1 MAMVDKELE
10 KVLWK
15 DPLPLAKKI
24 LDAIVVGKDT
34 VFQLSKEKETKRLFA
49 GNWNGHW
56 HLGDNDNAFS
66 CNKIIRATKSPESQM
81 HESFYFERV
90 LAANS
95 IHKGMFKPLDDQDP
109 ECAKFILEEFFALG
123 SQLDLVK
130 SRWTRQRNMVI
141 SHCWSLQEACAEL
154 RIDPWKFAIKA
165 NLLSGG

>member
-1 MAMVDKELE
+1 MVDKELE

-34 VFQLSKEKETKRLFA
+34 IFQLSKEKETKRLFA

-66 CNKIIRATKSPESQM
+66 CNKIIRATKPPETQM

-90 LAANS
+90 LATNS
-95 IHKGMFKPLDDQDP
+95 IHKGMFKPLDGENP
-109 ECAKFILEEFFALG
+109 MLVRFILENFFSFGA
-123 SQLDLVK
+123 QLDVVK
-130 SRWTRQRNMVI
+130 SRWSNPREKVVK
-141 SHCWSLQEACAEL
+141 HCWSLQDACTAL
-154 RIDPWKFAIKA
+154 NIDPWAFAIKA
-165 NLLSGG
+165 NL

>member
-1 MAMVDKELE
+1 MIDQALE
-10 KVLWK
+10 EALWK
-15 DPLPLAKKI
+15 NPLPLVKKI

-49 GNWNGHW
+49 GKWNGHW
-56 HLGDNDNAFS
+56 HLSDNDNAFS
-66 CNKIIRATKSPESQM
+66 CNKIIRATKPPETQM

-123 SQLDLVK
+123 SQLDVVK
-130 SRWTRQRNMVI
+130 SRWSNTKEKVVE
-141 SHCWSLQEACAEL
+141 HCWSLQDACMTL
-154 RIDPWKFAIKA
+154 DIDPWMFAIKA
-165 NLLSGG
+165 NL